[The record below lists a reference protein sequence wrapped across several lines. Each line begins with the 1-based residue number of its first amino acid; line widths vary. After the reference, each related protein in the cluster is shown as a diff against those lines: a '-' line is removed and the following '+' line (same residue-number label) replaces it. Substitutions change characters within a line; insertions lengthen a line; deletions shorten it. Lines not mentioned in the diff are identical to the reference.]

1 MKYNCKPINSCSRHK
16 TRDCIMKKLS
26 VLFTLVIALSMVSC
40 NEGGLFRKP
49 ITISPAPESINGAL
63 GEYYSIVN
71 HDYKVLDGVVRI
83 DLKRIQDG
91 FPAPWQKTTLL
102 GSSDGCY
109 EPTFT
114 VEFLDEAGNVVSKS
128 TTDIVAQKDELRFLA
143 ANRVGESST
152 ITFHVNGNNVNKFR
166 VNSLFEA
173 HETNRQSIIS
183 PESDLGFDEID
194 TTATDLIGVAESK
207 EIGDLIDQA
216 ADIIEEHIDAA
227 VETLEE
233 AVHTRNGKNWDK
245 LLDEYEQ
252 YVDSYIKLVK
262 KATSGDMSVITEY
275 ASMLENAER
284 LSDEIEKDQGEMS
297 SAQLKRYTKI
307 TQKLTNAALEMY

>member
-1 MKYNCKPINSCSRHK
+1 
-16 TRDCIMKKLS
+16 MKKLS
-26 VLFTLVIALSMVSC
+26 VLFTMVVALSMVSC

-49 ITISPAPESINGAL
+49 TTISPVSESINGAL

-83 DLKRIQDG
+83 DLKRIKDG
-91 FPAPWQKTTLL
+91 FPAPWQKNTLL
-102 GSSDGCY
+102 GYSDGCY

-128 TTDIVAQKDELRFLA
+128 TTDIVTQNDELRFLV
-143 ANRVGESST
+143 ANREGESST

-166 VNSLFEA
+166 VNSLFEV
-173 HETNRQSIIS
+173 HETDRQSIIS
-183 PESDLGFDEID
+183 SEPDLGFDEID
-194 TTATDLIGVAESK
+194 TTATDLIEAADSIE
-207 EIGDLIDQA
+207 EDLIDQA

-233 AVHTRNGKNWDK
+233 TIPTSNGKKWDK

-252 YVDSYIKLVK
+252 YVDSYIKLMK
-262 KATSGDMSVITEY
+262 KAKSGDMSAITEY

>member
-1 MKYNCKPINSCSRHK
+1 MKYNCKSINSCSRHK
-16 TRDCIMKKLS
+16 IRDCIMKKLS
-26 VLFTLVIALSMVSC
+26 VLFTMVVALSMVSC

-49 ITISPAPESINGAL
+49 TTISPVSESINGAL

-83 DLKRIQDG
+83 DLKRIKDG
-91 FPAPWQKTTLL
+91 FPAPWQKNTLL
-102 GSSDGCY
+102 GYSDGCY

-128 TTDIVAQKDELRFLA
+128 TTDIVTQNDELRFLV
-143 ANRVGESST
+143 ANREGESST

-166 VNSLFEA
+166 VNSLFEV
-173 HETNRQSIIS
+173 HETDRQSIIS
-183 PESDLGFDEID
+183 SEPDLGFDEID
-194 TTATDLIGVAESK
+194 TTATDLIEAADSIE
-207 EIGDLIDQA
+207 EDLIDQA

-233 AVHTRNGKNWDK
+233 TIPTSNGKKWDK

-252 YVDSYIKLVK
+252 YVDSYIKLMK
-262 KATSGDMSVITEY
+262 KAKSGDMSAITEY

>member
-1 MKYNCKPINSCSRHK
+1 M
-16 TRDCIMKKLS
+16 
-26 VLFTLVIALSMVSC
+26 VVALSMVSC

-49 ITISPAPESINGAL
+49 TTISPVSESINGAL

-83 DLKRIQDG
+83 DLKRIKDG
-91 FPAPWQKTTLL
+91 FPAPWQKNTLL
-102 GSSDGCY
+102 GYSDGCY

-128 TTDIVAQKDELRFLA
+128 TTDIVTQNDELRFLV
-143 ANRVGESST
+143 ANREGESST

-166 VNSLFEA
+166 VNSLFEV
-173 HETNRQSIIS
+173 HETDRQSIIS
-183 PESDLGFDEID
+183 SEPDLGFDEID
-194 TTATDLIGVAESK
+194 TTATDLIEAADSIE
-207 EIGDLIDQA
+207 EDLIDQA

-233 AVHTRNGKNWDK
+233 TIPTSNGKKWDK

-252 YVDSYIKLVK
+252 YVDSYIKLMK
-262 KATSGDMSVITEY
+262 KAKSGDMSAITEY